1 MLTKIYKAHLK
12 TLDPFGVG
20 HLSKIQ
26 QIINQ
31 LFRLKEKKED
41 TKPEVVTTSGDA
53 KIVDAGKKTLWQKVV
68 HECQHYYSG
77 FKLLFL
83 NVRVSSGIV
92 WKILQGQQLT
102 RRESKQ
108 VLK

>member
-1 MLTKIYKAHLK
+1 MAAS
-12 TLDPFGVG
+12 GE
-20 HLSKIQ
+20 SKSV
-26 QIINQ
+26 
-31 LFRLKEKKED
+31 
-41 TKPEVVTTSGDA
+41 EVA
-53 KIVDAGKKTLWQKVV
+53 KKTVWQKIV

-92 WKILQGQQLT
+92 WKILQGEQLT

-108 VLK
+108 VSFS